1 MYRLSSFVTHSDDVN
16 CSLGNGS
23 VEFNEFIVMMSL
35 VRDRGSDADD
45 DVRRQKQEAEVLQA
59 FRVFD
64 IDGDGLI
71 DPQELKLTMSN
82 LGEVLTDTDIRAMIR
97 AADRNDD
104 GKIDLEGLTAFCEL

>member
-1 MYRLSSFVTHSDDVN
+1 MP
-16 CSLGNGS
+16 GNGS

-35 VRDRGSDADD
+35 VRDRGGDASD

-71 DPQELKLTMSN
+71 DAQELKLTMTN
-82 LGEVLTDTDIRAMIR
+82 LGEALTDTDIRAMIR

-104 GKIDLEGLTAFCEL
+104 GKIDFEGLSKFWKM